1 MQLTTITINRRYL
14 VSALMLLGLLV
25 HAYSARLIPLDFMNS
40 RYRTSPLSLTDGE
53 SPMLPFFSGETHTQ
67 LYTVY
72 FVGRTEKERNFW
84 DVYNKKG
91 FWKGK
96 DKDRIEPYARS
107 IERHIKV
114 NAKQYNVFAIALNKS
129 MIKMTTTD
137 DFSPDTNAVYKT
149 YLQTNGEW
157 TEVDSFDIQ
166 RTPKN
171 TSAYLMSLLDKTN
184 KNDSPFLGDSLVAN
198 PNFSSQVNTSCA
210 EGVGECVLVKLK
222 TNYNQ
227 LFSSGAS
234 AVLNID
240 ATHKLQFKTYH
251 KKDDVE
257 IHTKVYALLSA
268 NNQVSDSILCYEYYN
283 NANSLSCCE
292 LLYYMDIKQAKLWT
306 VWLNYDV
313 ESATAEE
320 ANVYTIDLET
330 NRFRREDNRNVQSK
344 NKQRR
349 KGNRH

>member
-1 MQLTTITINRRYL
+1 M
-14 VSALMLLGLLV
+14 LV
-25 HAYSARLIPLDFMNS
+25 HVYSAGLIPLDFMNS
-40 RYRTSPLSLTDGE
+40 RYKTSPLSLTDGE

-72 FVGRTEKERNFW
+72 FVGRTEKERCFW
-84 DVYNKKG
+84 DVYNKEG

-96 DKDRIEPYARS
+96 DKGRIELYAKS

-114 NAKQYNVFAIALNKS
+114 NAKLYNVFVIALNKA
-129 MIKMTTTD
+129 MVKMTTTD
-137 DFSPDTNAVYKT
+137 DFLPDTNAVYKT
-149 YLQTNGEW
+149 YLLTNGEW

-171 TSAYLMSLLDKTN
+171 TAAYLMSVLDKTN
-184 KNDSPFLGDSLVAN
+184 KNGSLILGDSLVAD
-198 PNFSSQVNTSCA
+198 PNFSSLVNASCA
-210 EGVGECVLVKLK
+210 EGVGECVLEKLK

-227 LFSSGAS
+227 LLSSGAS
-234 AVLNID
+234 ATFNID

-268 NNQVSDSILCYEYYN
+268 NNLVSDSILCYEYYN
-283 NANSLSCCE
+283 NANTLSCCE
-292 LLYYMDIKQAKLWT
+292 QLYYMDIKQAKLWT

-320 ANVYTIDLET
+320 ANVYTIDLKT

-344 NKQRR
+344 DKQRPID
-349 KGNRH
+349 NVH

>member
-1 MQLTTITINRRYL
+1 M
-14 VSALMLLGLLV
+14 LV
-25 HAYSARLIPLDFMNS
+25 HVYSAGLIPLDFMNS
-40 RYRTSPLSLTDGE
+40 RYKTSPLSLTDGE

-72 FVGRTEKERNFW
+72 FVGRTEKERSFW
-84 DVYNKKG
+84 DVYNKEG

-96 DKDRIEPYARS
+96 DKGRIELYAKS

-114 NAKQYNVFAIALNKS
+114 NAKLYNVFVIALNKV
-129 MIKMTTTD
+129 MVKMTTTD
-137 DFSPDTNAVYKT
+137 EFSPDTNAVYKT

-157 TEVDSFDIQ
+157 TEVDSFEIQ
-166 RTPKN
+166 CTPKN
-171 TSAYLMSLLDKTN
+171 TAAYLMSVLDKTS
-184 KNDSPFLGDSLVAN
+184 KNGSLILGDSLVAD
-198 PNFSSQVNTSCA
+198 PNFSSLVNASCA
-210 EGVGECVLVKLK
+210 EGFGECVLEKLK

-234 AVLNID
+234 ATFNID

-251 KKDDVE
+251 KKDNVE

-268 NNQVSDSILCYEYYN
+268 NNLVSDSILCYEYYN
-283 NANSLSCCE
+283 NANTLSYCE
-292 LLYYMDIKQAKLWT
+292 QLYYMDIKQAKLWT

-320 ANVYTIDLET
+320 ANVYTIDLKT

-344 NKQRR
+344 DKQRPID
-349 KGNRH
+349 NVH

>member
-1 MQLTTITINRRYL
+1 M
-14 VSALMLLGLLV
+14 LV
-25 HAYSARLIPLDFMNS
+25 HVYSTGLIPLDFMNS

-72 FVGRTEKERNFW
+72 FVGRTEKERSFW
-84 DVYNKKG
+84 DVYNKEG

-96 DKDRIEPYARS
+96 DKDRIELYAKS

-114 NAKQYNVFAIALNKS
+114 NAKLYNVFVIALNKV
-129 MIKMTTTD
+129 MVKMTTTD
-137 DFSPDTNAVYKT
+137 EFSPDTNAVYKT
-149 YLQTNGEW
+149 YLLTNGEW
-157 TEVDSFDIQ
+157 TEVDSFEIQ
-166 RTPKN
+166 CTPKN
-171 TSAYLMSLLDKTN
+171 TAAYLMSVLDKTS
-184 KNDSPFLGDSLVAN
+184 KNGSLILGDSLVAD
-198 PNFSSQVNTSCA
+198 PNFSSLVNASCA
-210 EGVGECVLVKLK
+210 EGLGECVLEKLK

-234 AVLNID
+234 ATFNID

-257 IHTKVYALLSA
+257 IHTKVYALLLA
-268 NNQVSDSILCYEYYN
+268 NNLVSDSILCYEYYN
-283 NANSLSCCE
+283 NANTLSCCE
-292 LLYYMDIKQAKLWT
+292 QLYYMDIKQAKLWT

-320 ANVYTIDLET
+320 ANVYTIDLKT
-330 NRFRREDNRNVQSK
+330 NRFRRENNRNVESK
-344 NKQRR
+344 DTQRPID
-349 KGNRH
+349 NVH

>member
-1 MQLTTITINRRYL
+1 M
-14 VSALMLLGLLV
+14 LV
-25 HAYSARLIPLDFMNS
+25 HVYSAGLIPLDFMNS

-84 DVYNKKG
+84 DVYNKEG

-96 DKDRIEPYARS
+96 DKDRIELYARS

-157 TEVDSFDIQ
+157 AEVDSFDIQ
-166 RTPKN
+166 QTPKN
-171 TSAYLMSLLDKTN
+171 LAAYLMSVLDKTS
-184 KNDSPFLGDSLVAN
+184 KNDSPFLGDSLVAD
-198 PNFSSQVNTSCA
+198 PNFSNQVNASCA
-210 EGVGECVLVKLK
+210 EGVGECVLEKLK
-222 TNYNQ
+222 ANYDQ
-227 LFSSGAS
+227 LFSNNAS
-234 AVLNID
+234 TALNID

-257 IHTKVYALLSA
+257 IHTKLYALLSA
-268 NNQVSDSILCYEYYN
+268 NNLVSDSILCYEYYN
-283 NANSLSCCE
+283 NANTLSCCE
-292 LLYYMDIKQAKLWT
+292 QLYYMDIKQAKLWT
-306 VWLNYDV
+306 VWLNYDE

-320 ANVYTIDLET
+320 ANAYTIDLKT

-344 NKQRR
+344 DKQRPID
-349 KGNRH
+349 NDH

>member
-1 MQLTTITINRRYL
+1 MQLTTIMINRRFL
-14 VSALMLLGLLV
+14 VSALMLFGLLV

-53 SPMLPFFSGETHTQ
+53 RPMLPFFSGETHTQ

-84 DVYNKKG
+84 DVYNKEG

-166 RTPKN
+166 QTPKN
-171 TSAYLMSLLDKTN
+171 TAAYLMNVLGKTS
-184 KNDSPFLGDSLVAN
+184 KNDSPFLGDSLVAD
-198 PNFSSQVNTSCA
+198 PNFSNQVNASCA
-210 EGVGECVLVKLK
+210 EGVGECVLEKLK
-222 TNYNQ
+222 ANYDQ
-227 LFSSGAS
+227 LFSNNAS
-234 AVLNID
+234 TALNID

-257 IHTKVYALLSA
+257 IHNKVYALLFA

-283 NANSLSCCE
+283 NANTLSCCE
-292 LLYYMDIKQAKLWT
+292 QLCYIDIKQAKLWT

-320 ANVYTIDLET
+320 ANVYTIDLKT
-330 NRFRREDNRNVQSK
+330 NRFRREDNRNAQSK
-344 NKQRR
+344 DKQRR
-349 KGNRH
+349 TGNDH

>member
-1 MQLTTITINRRYL
+1 
-14 VSALMLLGLLV
+14 
-25 HAYSARLIPLDFMNS
+25 
-40 RYRTSPLSLTDGE
+40 
-53 SPMLPFFSGETHTQ
+53 
-67 LYTVY
+67 
-72 FVGRTEKERNFW
+72 
-84 DVYNKKG
+84 
-91 FWKGK
+91 
-96 DKDRIEPYARS
+96 
-107 IERHIKV
+107 
-114 NAKQYNVFAIALNKS
+114 
-129 MIKMTTTD
+129 MTTTD

-157 TEVDSFDIQ
+157 TEVDSFDIR

-171 TSAYLMSLLDKTN
+171 TSAYLMSLLDKTS

-198 PNFSSQVNTSCA
+198 PNFSSQVNASCA
-210 EGVGECVLVKLK
+210 EGVGECVLEKLK

-240 ATHKLQFKTYH
+240 ATHKLKFKTYY

-283 NANSLSCCE
+283 NANTLSCCE
-292 LLYYMDIKQAKLWT
+292 QLYYMDIKQAKLWT

-320 ANVYTIDLET
+320 TNVYTIDLKT
-330 NRFRREDNRNVQSK
+330 NRFRREDNRNEQSK
-344 NKQRR
+344 DKQRPT
-349 KGNRH
+349 GNDH

>member
-1 MQLTTITINRRYL
+1 
-14 VSALMLLGLLV
+14 
-25 HAYSARLIPLDFMNS
+25 
-40 RYRTSPLSLTDGE
+40 
-53 SPMLPFFSGETHTQ
+53 MLPFFSGETHTQ

-84 DVYNKKG
+84 DVYNKEG

-96 DKDRIEPYARS
+96 DKDRIELYAKS

-171 TSAYLMSLLDKTN
+171 TSAYLMSVLDKTSIN
-184 KNDSPFLGDSLVAN
+184 GSPFLGDSLVAN
-198 PNFSSQVNTSCA
+198 PNFSNQVNASCA
-210 EGVGECVLVKLK
+210 EGVGECVLGKLK

-227 LFSSGAS
+227 LFSSGTS

-240 ATHKLQFKTYH
+240 ATHKLKFKTYH

-257 IHTKVYALLSA
+257 IHTKVYALLFA

-283 NANSLSCCE
+283 NANTLSCCE
-292 LLYYMDIKQAKLWT
+292 QLYYIDIKQAKLWT

-320 ANVYTIDLET
+320 ANVYTIDLKT

-344 NKQRR
+344 DKQRPT
-349 KGNRH
+349 GNDH

>member
-1 MQLTTITINRRYL
+1 
-14 VSALMLLGLLV
+14 
-25 HAYSARLIPLDFMNS
+25 
-40 RYRTSPLSLTDGE
+40 
-53 SPMLPFFSGETHTQ
+53 MLPFFSGETHTQ

-96 DKDRIEPYARS
+96 DKGRIELYAKS

-114 NAKQYNVFAIALNKS
+114 NAKQYNVFVIALNKS

-149 YLQTNGEW
+149 YLLTNGEW

-171 TSAYLMSLLDKTN
+171 MAAYFMSLLDKTSIN
-184 KNDSPFLGDSLVAN
+184 GSPFLGDSLVAS

-210 EGVGECVLVKLK
+210 EGGGECVLEKLK

-240 ATHKLQFKTYH
+240 ATHKLKFKTYH

-283 NANSLSCCE
+283 NANTLSCCE
-292 LLYYMDIKQAKLWT
+292 LL
-306 VWLNYDV
+306 
-313 ESATAEE
+313 
-320 ANVYTIDLET
+320 
-330 NRFRREDNRNVQSK
+330 
-344 NKQRR
+344 
-349 KGNRH
+349 

>member
-1 MQLTTITINRRYL
+1 M
-14 VSALMLLGLLV
+14 LV
-25 HAYSARLIPLDFMNS
+25 HVYSTGLIPLDFMNS

-53 SPMLPFFSGETHTQ
+53 RPMLPFFSGETHTQ

-84 DVYNKKG
+84 DVYNKEG

-96 DKDRIEPYARS
+96 DKDRIELYAKS

-149 YLQTNGEW
+149 YLLTNGEW

-171 TSAYLMSLLDKTN
+171 TSAYLMSVLDKTS
-184 KNDSPFLGDSLVAN
+184 KNGSPFLGDSLVAN
-198 PNFSSQVNTSCA
+198 PNFSNQVNASCA
-210 EGVGECVLVKLK
+210 EGVGECVLGKLK

-227 LFSSGAS
+227 LFSSGTS

-240 ATHKLQFKTYH
+240 ATHKLKFKTYH

-283 NANSLSCCE
+283 NANTLSCCE

-320 ANVYTIDLET
+320 ANVYTIDLKT

-344 NKQRR
+344 DKQRPID
-349 KGNRH
+349 NDH

>member
-1 MQLTTITINRRYL
+1 
-14 VSALMLLGLLV
+14 MLFAMLAHV
-25 HAYSARLIPLDFMNS
+25 YSAGLIPLDFMNS
-40 RYRTSPLSLTDGE
+40 RYKTSPLSLTDGE

-72 FVGRTEKERNFW
+72 FVGRTEKERSFW
-84 DVYNKKG
+84 DVYNKEG

-96 DKDRIEPYARS
+96 DKDRIELYAKS

-114 NAKQYNVFAIALNKS
+114 NAKLYNVFVIALNKA
-129 MIKMTTTD
+129 MVKMTTTEE
-137 DFSPDTNAVYKT
+137 FLPDTNAVYKT
-149 YLQTNGEW
+149 YLLTNGEW

-171 TSAYLMSLLDKTN
+171 TAAYLMSVLDKTS
-184 KNDSPFLGDSLVAN
+184 KNGSPILGDSLVAD
-198 PNFSSQVNTSCA
+198 PNFSSLVNASCA
-210 EGVGECVLVKLK
+210 EGLGECVLEKLR

-234 AVLNID
+234 ATFNID

-257 IHTKVYALLSA
+257 IHTKVYALLLA
-268 NNQVSDSILCYEYYN
+268 NNLVSDSILCYEYYN
-283 NANSLSCCE
+283 NANTLSCCE
-292 LLYYMDIKQAKLWT
+292 QLYYMDIKQAKLWT

-320 ANVYTIDLET
+320 ANVYTIDLKT
-330 NRFRREDNRNVQSK
+330 NRFRRENNRNVESK
-344 NKQRR
+344 DTQRPID
-349 KGNRH
+349 NVH